1 MSELDYWT
9 GFRDALE
16 SIRGDM
22 GKLDQLLRS
31 AREKVIRLRENRP

>member
-1 MSELDYWT
+1 MNELDYWT

-16 SIRGDM
+16 SLRGDFS
-22 GKLDQLLRS
+22 KFDQLLRS